1 MRSLKQV
8 SDNTHSNSYF
18 RKLEGYANG
27 VAGVTLLSDGRLF
40 TCGSDGKY
48 RLSDQDGGNAVI
60 LDLQADSLQGRELTD
75 GLLMCWTK
83 KRIILIA
90 PDGKVAKSIKV
101 NDTFQDVFVLSTGSF
116 FPIGGLKKEPMLYS
130 ANGDPLCRLSR
141 DGNYTDVCGATELP
155 NGRFVTWIDCWAHHV
170 IWNAD
175 GTFFDDLK
183 GHGLELYSLTPI
195 SNDRMLSVAADGRS
209 LVFDL
214 DGAELFELK
223 SPVRIVDAIE
233 LVDGRFRVQNEDD
246 EDGVNNLIYYSP
258 EGEYLKTIEAIDFNS
273 APILNLRNERYL
285 SLSDGWAK
293 SAVIWEGDCE
303 IVAKLE
309 GHTHRIGGA
318 QELKDGR
325 IVTWSEDNTIRLWNE
340 GGGFL
345 GALHGHKDKIV
356 RVFELDNGELLSSSA
371 DEQLLIW
378 DTQKAALP
386 RKAHRKDISGLLQL
400 DNGSIVTWSN
410 TEGVIRIWD
419 KRGKHLRSEKAGDSH
434 TMSGIMKLQDGRYIS
449 WGSGEQNLIF
459 NNEFEYSHKIDGYN
473 GEGYSKF
480 TETIAQLSNGWLAMS
495 ARSNFHITDLENQS
509 KGAFKAFRYTPLG
522 VQALRDGRVLSF
534 GDGIF
539 FIHKANGERIAK
551 VAYEAAPKVL
561 KDGRI
566 LVCSDS
572 LKYYN
577 TKGEVID
584 EFPIKNRSRFIRQ
597 LDEKRLLTTQ
607 KDEICIYNLR
617 GELLNTHPRLSESSM
632 GSVLLPNGNMLTYG
646 SGPELVLRDAN
657 GVPLALLFDHTDAML
672 GVTSNDNDLIISWSR
687 DQSLVVWSRDG
698 KPLAKQTFEYP
709 IQQAVALSGS
719 DDIAVAVA
727 NELYIFR
734 YEAEAVKPEGNLSKR
749 PGLLKRIFHSAN
761 EKKFSGRF

>member
-1 MRSLKQV
+1 MKSLKQI
-8 SDNTHSNSYF
+8 SDNTHANSYF
-18 RKLEGYANG
+18 RKLEGYAHG

-40 TCGSDGKY
+40 TRRTDGKY
-48 RLSDQDGGNAVI
+48 QLSDQAGENAVT
-60 LDLQADSLQGRELTD
+60 LDLQADNLQGRELTD
-75 GLLMCWTK
+75 GRLMCWTK
-83 KRIILIA
+83 KRIILLA
-90 PDGKVAKSIKV
+90 PDGKVAKNIKV

-116 FPIGGLKKEPMLYS
+116 FPIGGLKNEPMLYS
-130 ANGDPLCRLSR
+130 AAGDPLCRLSR

-183 GHGLELYSLTPI
+183 GHGLKLYSLTPI

-223 SPVRIVDAIE
+223 SPVRIVYAIE
-233 LVDGRFRVQNEDD
+233 LVDGRLRVQNEDD
-246 EDGVNNLIYYSP
+246 EDGVNNLIYFSP
-258 EGEYLKTIEAIDFNS
+258 EGEYLKKIEAVDFNS
-273 APILNLRNERYL
+273 APVLNLRNERYL
-285 SLSDGWAK
+285 SLSDGWAAK

-303 IVAKLE
+303 VVAKLE

-318 QELKDGR
+318 LELKDGR
-325 IVTWSEDNTIRLWNE
+325 IVTWSEDNTIRLWTE

-345 GALHGHKDKIV
+345 GALHGHTDKII

-371 DEQLLIW
+371 DKQLLIW
-378 DTQKAALP
+378 DTQKAAPP

-434 TMSGIMKLQDGRYIS
+434 TMRGIMKLEDGRYIS
-449 WGSGEQNLIF
+449 WGSGAHNHIF
-459 NNEFEYSHKIDGYN
+459 NAEFEYSHKIDGYN
-473 GEGYSKF
+473 GKGYSKF

-522 VQALRDGRVLSF
+522 MQALHDGRVLSF

-539 FIHKANGERIAK
+539 FIHDANGERIAK
-551 VAYEAAPKVL
+551 VAYEAVPKVL

-566 LVCSDS
+566 LVCLDS

-577 TKGEVID
+577 TDGEVIN
-584 EFPIKNRSRFIRQ
+584 EFPIKNRSWFIRELEGQ
-597 LDEKRLLTTQ
+597 RLLTTH
-607 KDEICIYNLR
+607 KNKISIYSLQ
-617 GELLNTHPRLSESSM
+617 GERLHTHARLSESAM
-632 GSVLLPNGNMLTYG
+632 GSALLPNGNILTYG
-646 SGPELVLRDAN
+646 SGPELVLRDKN
-657 GVPLALLFDHTDAML
+657 GTFLARLFEHTDLIL
-672 GVTSNDNDLIISWSR
+672 GATSNDHGLIISWSR
-687 DQSLVVWSRDG
+687 DQSLIMWSRDG
-698 KPLAKQTFEYP
+698 KALAKQTFDHP
-709 IQQAVALSGS
+709 IQQAMALSGS
-719 DDIAVAVA
+719 DDVAVAVA

-734 YEAEAVKPEGNLSKR
+734 YEAKVVKPTESLSAGK
-749 PGLLKRIFHSAN
+749 GFLKRIFSRGER
-761 EKKFSGRF
+761 EKF

>member
-18 RKLEGYANG
+18 RKLEGYAHG

-40 TCGSDGKY
+40 TCGTDGKY
-48 RLSDQDGGNAVI
+48 RLSDQDGKNAVI
-60 LDLQADSLQGRELTD
+60 LDLQADTLQGRELTD
-75 GLLMCWTK
+75 GRLMCWTK
-83 KRIILIA
+83 KRIILLA
-90 PDGKVAKSIKV
+90 PDGKVAKNIKV
-101 NDTFQDVFVLSTGSF
+101 NDIFQDVFVLSTGSF
-116 FPIGGLKKEPMLYS
+116 FPIGGLKNEPMLYS
-130 ANGDPLCRLSR
+130 AEGDPLCRLSR
-141 DGNYTDVCGATELP
+141 DGNYTGVCGATELS

-223 SPVRIVDAIE
+223 SPVRIVDAVE
-233 LVDGRFRVQNEDD
+233 LRDGRFRVQNEND
-246 EDGVNNLIYYSP
+246 ETGVNDLIYYSP
-258 EGEYLKTIEAIDFNS
+258 KGDCFKTIEAIDFNS
-273 APILNLRNERYL
+273 APILKLRNDRYL

-303 IVAKLE
+303 VVAKLE

-318 QELKDGR
+318 LELKDGH
-325 IVTWSEDNTIRLWNE
+325 IVTWSEDNTIRLWTE
-340 GGGFL
+340 SGGFL
-345 GALHGHKDKIV
+345 GALHGHTSKISQ
-356 RVFELDNGELLSSSA
+356 VFELDNGELLSSCA
-371 DEQLLIW
+371 DGQLLSW
-378 DTQKAALP
+378 DTQKAAPP
-386 RKAHRKDISGLLQL
+386 REAHSRDISGLLQL
-400 DNGSIVTWSN
+400 ENGFIVTWSN

-419 KRGKHLRSEKAGDSH
+419 KGGQHLRSEKAGDTH
-434 TMSGIMKLQDGRYIS
+434 TMRGIMKLEDGRYIS

-459 NNEFEYSHKIDGYN
+459 NQEFEYSHEIDGYN

-522 VQALRDGRVLSF
+522 MQALRDGRVLSF

-539 FIHKANGERIAK
+539 FIHEASGECIAK
-551 VAYEAAPKVL
+551 VAYEAPPKVL

-577 TKGEVID
+577 TEGEVTD
-584 EFPIKNRSRFIRQ
+584 EFPIKGRSRFIRELEDQ
-597 LDEKRLLTTQ
+597 RLLTTY
-607 KDEICIYNLR
+607 KDKISIYSLQ
-617 GELLNTHPRLSESSM
+617 GERLHTHARLSESAM
-632 GSVLLPNGNMLTYG
+632 GLALLPNGNILTYG
-646 SGPELVLRDAN
+646 SGPELVLRDTN
-657 GVPLALLFDHTDAML
+657 GVPLARLFDHTDVIL
-672 GVTSNDNDLIISWSR
+672 GVTSNDQGLIISWSR
-687 DQSLVVWSRDG
+687 DQSLIIWSRDG
-698 KPLAKQTFEYP
+698 KALAKQTFDHP
-709 IQQAVALSGS
+709 IQQAMALSGS
-719 DDIAVAVA
+719 ADIAVAVA

-734 YEAEAVKPEGNLSKR
+734 YETEAVKPAENLSKR
-749 PGLLKRIFHSAN
+749 PAF
-761 EKKFSGRF
+761 